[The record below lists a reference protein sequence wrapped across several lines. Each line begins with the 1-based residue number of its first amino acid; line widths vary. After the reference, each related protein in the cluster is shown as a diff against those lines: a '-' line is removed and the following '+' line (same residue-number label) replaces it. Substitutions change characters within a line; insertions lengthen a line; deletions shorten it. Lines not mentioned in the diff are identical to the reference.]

1 MCQKQTKTTKGNKQ
15 MKMTEKEIK
24 EKRTKLV
31 ETLLEIEKQQDKKKD
46 LERLLADDFVSNH
59 GAYER
64 GIVTTKG
71 VLFRKPSYKCSA
83 KPPVEV

>member
-1 MCQKQTKTTKGNKQ
+1 
-15 MKMTEKEIK
+15 MTEKEIK

-31 ETLLEIEKQQDKKKD
+31 ETLLEIEKLKGEKVN
-46 LERLLADDFVSNH
+46 LERLLTDDFMNNH

-71 VLFRKPSYKCSA
+71 LLFRKPSYKCSA
-83 KPPVEV
+83 KPTVEV